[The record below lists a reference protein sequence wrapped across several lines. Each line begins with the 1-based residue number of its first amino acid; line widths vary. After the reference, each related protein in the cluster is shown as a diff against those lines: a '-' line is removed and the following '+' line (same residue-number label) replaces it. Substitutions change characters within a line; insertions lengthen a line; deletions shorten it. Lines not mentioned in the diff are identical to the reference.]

1 MVRIFFGFILVM
13 NTRDDKLKFKKSFTK
28 KILNHRRAFISLKVV
43 SVRGINKIHLVVS
56 GVSDSVPKLISHTI
70 T

>member
-28 KILNHRRAFISLKVV
+28 KIFNHRRAFISLKVV

>member
-1 MVRIFFGFILVM
+1 MK
-13 NTRDDKLKFKKSFTK
+13 TRDDKLKFKKSFTK

-43 SVRGINKIHLVVS
+43 SVRGINKSHLVVS
-56 GVSDSVPKLISHTI
+56 RVLDSVPILISHTI